1 MVLTPALAQRASPI
15 NKMIRARR
23 SILAHAW

>member
-1 MVLTPALAQRASPI
+1 MVLTPAPAQLAPQI
-15 NKMIRARR
+15 DKMIRARR

>member
-1 MVLTPALAQRASPI
+1 MVLTPAPAQRSPKI